1 MAWSHSARHSSW
13 SGTDGGGPSQS
24 QKLHFFFFLPYMTC
38 TGTASATI
46 WFGGSGESCG
56 IVGWFSAWT
65 GPFRSPPSAIHLG
78 LGPGVSER
86 GKEPHVTDRHAVL
99 LLQVSRRAG
108 ERARCDIIGI
118 GGKMYRPRSY
128 GQPCPCN
135 KKNLMVVTRTH
146 CIVLRPC
153 FDLWKAHA
161 RPSACAPER
170 LYWLLTR
177 SFGGS
182 PSNTRARIQ
191 HFAAVELAREISL
204 IGTPIAVNN
213 RMRS

>member
-13 SGTDGGGPSQS
+13 SGTDGGGPSRAIS
-24 QKLHFFFFLPYMTC
+24 WIFFLPYVTC

-99 LLQVSRRAG
+99 LLQVSRPANVRDVISLALAAKCTG
-108 ERARCDIIGI
+108 HGRMARPPVHVI
-118 GGKMYRPRSY
+118 
-128 GQPCPCN
+128 
-135 KKNLMVVTRTH
+135 KKKSHGCSTH
-146 CIVLRPC
+146 CIVRALTCGRPTH
-153 FDLWKAHA
+153 AHQHVHHQNA
-161 RPSACAPER
+161 
-170 LYWLLTR
+170 YTGLLATR
-177 SFGGS
+177 SLLRWFS
-182 PSNTRARIQ
+182 FQYARIQ
-191 HFAAVELAREISL
+191 LFAAVELAREISL
-204 IGTPIAVNN
+204 ISTPIAVNN
-213 RMRS
+213 GTQS

>member
-13 SGTDGGGPSQS
+13 SGTDGGGPSRAIS
-24 QKLHFFFFLPYMTC
+24 WIFFLPYVTC

-99 LLQVSRRAG
+99 LLQVSRPANVRDVISLALAAKCTG
-108 ERARCDIIGI
+108 HGRLARPPVHVI
-118 GGKMYRPRSY
+118 K
-128 GQPCPCN
+128 
-135 KKNLMVVTRTH
+135 KKNLMVVARTH
-146 CIVLRPC
+146 ALYRPC

-161 RPSACAPER
+161 RPSACAPPER
-170 LYWLLTR
+170 LYWITGYSLAPSVVLL
-177 SFGGS
+177 
-182 PSNTRARIQ
+182 PIRAHPALCSR
-191 HFAAVELAREISL
+191 R
-204 IGTPIAVNN
+204 TCT
-213 RMRS
+213 